1 MQPTSVD
8 APKMDSQPQQMEQQ
22 QQWIMMQQQQQH
34 QPWMML
40 QPLTPRIRPRQPQ
53 PQPQLMV
60 QHQPQP
66 QLMVQHN
73 PEQVDKRILWIG
85 DLQYWMDDTYLHNCF
100 SPTKSLLAV
109 NIIRNMQS
117 GESEGFGFLEFVSHA
132 AAKMT
137 LQNYN
142 GLRMPKAEQRY
153 RLNWP
158 AFGSGEKGPEDYTIF
173 VGNLAPDVTDNLLQ
187 ETFGSRY
194 HSVKEAKV
202 IIDNITRRSKGY
214 GFVRFGNEK
223 EKARAIIVMNG
234 MLCSSRPMRVEPVT
248 SKKTTVYQQP
258 FATSENDPN
267 NTTCWRLRLD
277 YYR

>member
-1 MQPTSVD
+1 
-8 APKMDSQPQQMEQQ
+8 
-22 QQWIMMQQQQQH
+22 
-34 QPWMML
+34 
-40 QPLTPRIRPRQPQ
+40 
-53 PQPQLMV
+53 
-60 QHQPQP
+60 
-66 QLMVQHN
+66 
-73 PEQVDKRILWIG
+73 
-85 DLQYWMDDTYLHNCF
+85 
-100 SPTKSLLAV
+100 
-109 NIIRNMQS
+109 
-117 GESEGFGFLEFVSHA
+117 
-132 AAKMT
+132 MT

-158 AFGSGEKGPEDYTIF
+158 AFGSGEKVPEDYTIF

-234 MLCSSRPMRVEPVT
+234 MLCSSRPMLVEPVT
-248 SKKTTVYQQP
+248 KKTTVYQQP

-267 NTTCWRLRLD
+267 NTTGWRLRLD

>member
-40 QPLTPRIRPRQPQ
+40 QPLTPRLRPRQPQ

-73 PEQVDKRILWIG
+73 PEQVDKRTLWIG

-117 GESEGFGFLEFVSHA
+117 GESEGFGFLEFVP
-132 AAKMT
+132 
-137 LQNYN
+137 
-142 GLRMPKAEQRY
+142 R
-153 RLNWP
+153 
-158 AFGSGEKGPEDYTIF
+158 
-173 VGNLAPDVTDNLLQ
+173 
-187 ETFGSRY
+187 
-194 HSVKEAKV
+194 
-202 IIDNITRRSKGY
+202 
-214 GFVRFGNEK
+214 
-223 EKARAIIVMNG
+223 
-234 MLCSSRPMRVEPVT
+234 
-248 SKKTTVYQQP
+248 
-258 FATSENDPN
+258 
-267 NTTCWRLRLD
+267 
-277 YYR
+277 